1 MIRLSKRL
9 QAVADM
15 VTSGYQ
21 VADIGCD
28 HGYVAI
34 YLIEAGISPNVIAM
48 DINKGPLKKA
58 REHIER
64 AGLDTKIQTRLSDGA
79 HALNMKEVDSV
90 ICAGM
95 GGKLTLHIIEEAYDK
110 MKALHEIILQPQ
122 SEIHLVRKYLRENG
136 FHIIAEDMIYEE
148 GKYYPILKAVPCEK
162 CNEIQRVASDE
173 KQQLFDYFGKL
184 LLENK
189 NQVLIQYLSDKEKE
203 NVAIMDSI
211 AQIGQRT
218 RTQSIRLKEIETQ
231 LSRIKD
237 AFTYF

>member
-15 VTSGYQ
+15 VTPGYQ

-34 YLIEAGISPNVIAM
+34 YLTETGKSPGVIAM

-64 AGLDTKIQTRLSDGA
+64 AGLNTKIQTRLSDGA
-79 HALNMKEVDSV
+79 HALAIKEVDSV

-95 GGKLTLHIIEEAYDK
+95 GGKLTLHILEEAYDK
-110 MKALHEIILQPQ
+110 IKALHEIILQPQ

-136 FHIIAEDMIYEE
+136 FHIMKEDMIFEE
-148 GKYYPILKAVPCEK
+148 GKYYPILKVVPGEK
-162 CNEIQRVASDE
+162 NDETQIVKSDE
-173 KQQLFDYFGKL
+173 KQQLFDYFGEL

-189 NQVLIQYLSDKEKE
+189 NQVLMQYLSDKEKE
-203 NVAIMDSI
+203 NVAIRDSI

-231 LSRIKD
+231 LNRIKD